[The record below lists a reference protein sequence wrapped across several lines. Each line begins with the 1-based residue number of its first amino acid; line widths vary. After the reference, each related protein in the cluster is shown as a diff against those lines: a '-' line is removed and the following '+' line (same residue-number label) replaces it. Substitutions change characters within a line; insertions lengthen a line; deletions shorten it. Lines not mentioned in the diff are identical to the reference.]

1 MCQPDEIFGAVCADV
16 IISALVICG
25 LILLG
30 VFTYRVIVRT
40 RKRATR

>member
-40 RKRATR
+40 RKQVRK